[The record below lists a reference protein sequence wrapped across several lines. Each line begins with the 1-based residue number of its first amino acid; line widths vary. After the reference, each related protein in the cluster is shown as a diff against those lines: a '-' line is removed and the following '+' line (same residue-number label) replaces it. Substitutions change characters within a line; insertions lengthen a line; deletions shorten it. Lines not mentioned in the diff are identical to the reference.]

1 MKVSIVLDRR
11 SFVTGAALAA
21 GAVAVTVRSAL
32 PFVDTGASA
41 GESTVDSSMAD
52 AGASADW
59 AVDHIFGTY
68 PPYAHPI
75 PYGRQFATDVS
86 PMATP
91 IDAGRFDPF
100 LMI

>member
-11 SFVTGAALAA
+11 SFVAGAALAA

-32 PFVDTGASA
+32 PFAGAGPS
-41 GESTVDSSMAD
+41 
-52 AGASADW
+52 AGASTDW

-91 IDAGRFDPF
+91 SDAGPFDPF

>member
-1 MKVSIVLDRR
+1 MKVSMVLDRR

-32 PFVDTGASA
+32 PYMDGAAAAEWVDHSPSHDQGVS
-41 GESTVDSSMAD
+41 V
-52 AGASADW
+52 DW
-59 AVDHIFGTY
+59 AVDHVFGAY

-75 PYGRQFATDVS
+75 PYGRPLAATT
-86 PMATP
+86 PP
-91 IDAGRFDPF
+91 IDPGPFDPF

>member
-21 GAVAVTVRSAL
+21 GAIAVTVRSAL
-32 PFVDTGASA
+32 PYRDGAA
-41 GESTVDSSMAD
+41 AAE
-52 AGASADW
+52 W
-59 AVDHIFGTY
+59 AVDHIFGAY

-75 PYGRQFATDVS
+75 PYGRPLAATT
-86 PMATP
+86 PP
-91 IDAGRFDPF
+91 IDPGPFDPF

>member
-21 GAVAVTVRSAL
+21 GVVAVTVRSAL
-32 PFVDTGASA
+32 PYMDGVGA
-41 GESTVDSSMAD
+41 GE
-52 AGASADW
+52 W
-59 AVDHIFGTY
+59 AVDHIFGAY

-75 PYGRQFATDVS
+75 PYGRPLAAT
-86 PMATP
+86 TP
-91 IDAGRFDPF
+91 PIHPGPFDPF